1 MHVLDHPH
9 LPRAMTVAVIAA
21 LLAIVLTLALAT
33 GLNDLRSAPAA
44 TTVTRPAHHAPAS
57 SRAWALSPFTRV
69 FAPVVVPWAP
79 TRP

>member
-1 MHVLDHPH
+1 MHALDHPH
-9 LPRAMTVAVIAA
+9 LPRSTTFTVIAA

-33 GLNDLRSAPAA
+33 RLNDLRSSPAA
-44 TTVTRPAHHAPAS
+44 STVTRPALHVPAS